1 MVRADVVNYMQG
13 HGALRTLADE
23 LYLQDN
29 FRYAEESTSVLNNRN
44 TASTVLP
51 NAHTSR

>member
-1 MVRADVVNYMQG
+1 MRG
-13 HGALRTLADE
+13 HGGLRTLADE

-29 FRYAEESTSVLNNRN
+29 FRYAEESTSVRNNRN

-51 NAHTSR
+51 NARVPHDNTLDPLW